1 MKRTTGRRD
10 FLRTAAVGA
19 AGAALSG
26 GFKPLRGAF
35 AQAGPK
41 VTMGYL
47 PVNVDLPTFK
57 EVVELWKAE
66 GLNIELYRA
75 QGGPA
80 ILQALASGDVPTG
93 DVGMAPAV
101 VAATRGL
108 PFYYLT
114 LSSVS
119 TPKFPLDRIMV
130 LPDSPI
136 RKFEDLKGKTLA
148 INQIGTM
155 PDASLSAANKM
166 FGISKADIKLVPI
179 PYPNMPQV
187 LEQKQVD
194 AIFPF
199 PPADTVAEVRYN
211 ARTVIDATAL
221 IPYLGYTTIAVR
233 RDFADANPDVVKRI
247 VRGTIKGQRWI
258 ADNIDKARESTSEF
272 LQIPADIRS
281 KVRMAYFTRNGLS
294 VLANAWHVYFVMLA
308 GNIIKPVDDAEKMMN
323 DYFVEPTKKFVL
335 PALAEIGMQKD
346 PVIKDMLTAAYPLL
360 PKPAE
365 AYHTEWDKELLK
377 L

>member
-1 MKRTTGRRD
+1 MKNRGGRRE
-10 FLRTAAVGA
+10 FLWIAG
-19 AGAALSG
+19 AGAAALAG
-26 GFKPLRGAF
+26 GLMPVRRSL
-35 AQAGPK
+35 AQASSK
-41 VTMGYL
+41 LTIGYL

-57 EVVELWKAE
+57 EVVELWKTE

-80 ILQALASGDVPTG
+80 ILQALASGDVPVG

-114 LSSVS
+114 LSAVS

-136 RKFEDLKGKTLA
+136 KKFEDLKGKTLA

-155 PDASLSAANKM
+155 PDASLSAAHKT

-199 PPADTVAEVRYN
+199 PPADAVAEVRNN

-233 RDFADANPDVVKRI
+233 RDFADANPDTVKRI
-247 VRGTIKGQRWI
+247 IKGTIKGQRWI
-258 ADNIDKARESTSEF
+258 TDNIDKARDSTNEF
-272 LQIPADIRS
+272 LQIPPDVRS

-294 VLANAWHVYFVMLA
+294 VLANAWHVYYVMLE
-308 GNIIKPVDDAEKMMN
+308 GNIIKPPDDPAKMMN
-323 DYFVEPTKKFVL
+323 EYFVEPAKKFVL
-335 PALAEIGMQKD
+335 PALAEIGMQPD
-346 PVIKDMLTAAYPLL
+346 PVIKEMLRGAYPLL

-365 AYHTEWDKELLK
+365 SYHTEWDKELLK

>member
-1 MKRTTGRRD
+1 MKNGFGRRD
-10 FLRTAAVGA
+10 FLWTAG
-19 AGAALSG
+19 AGAAAVAG
-26 GFKPLRGAF
+26 GFTPLRRAL
-35 AQAGPK
+35 AQASPK
-41 VTMGYL
+41 VTIGYL
-47 PVNVDLPTFK
+47 PVNVVLPAFK
-57 EVVELWKAE
+57 EVIDLWKAE
-66 GLNIELYRA
+66 GVNIELYRA

-80 ILQALASGDVPTG
+80 ILQALASGDVPFG

-114 LSSVS
+114 LSAVS

-136 RKFEDLKGKTLA
+136 KKFEDLKGKTLA

-155 PDASLSAANKM
+155 PDASLSAASKV

-199 PPADTVAEVRYN
+199 PPADSVAEVRN
-211 ARTVIDATAL
+211 KARTLIDATAL

-233 RDFADANPDVVKRI
+233 RDFADANPDTVKRF
-247 VRGTIKGQRWI
+247 VKGTIKGQRWI
-258 ADNIDKARESTSEF
+258 ADNIDKARESSNEF

-281 KVRMAYFTRNGLS
+281 HVRMAYFTRNALT
-294 VLANAWHVYFVMLA
+294 VLANAWHVYYVMLA
-308 GNIIKPVDDAEKMMN
+308 GNIIKPPDDVAKMMN
-323 DYFVEPTKKFVL
+323 DYFVEPAKK
-335 PALAEIGMQKD
+335 
-346 PVIKDMLTAAYPLL
+346 
-360 PKPAE
+360 
-365 AYHTEWDKELLK
+365 
-377 L
+377 